1 LILKKAKTMNK
12 MTFLNPEFFWLF
24 LLIPVVIAWQI
35 WKRKEQTATLKISS
49 LKGFKKTKSVLTK
62 LKPMLFVF
70 RLLALSS
77 LIIAMARPRTVDV
90 SSKTKTTKG
99 IDIVMSVDVSG
110 SMLAKDFKPNRMEAL
125 KEVAENFVKGRP
137 NDRIGLVVYASEAYT
152 KSPVTSD
159 KAVVMD
165 AIRSIKYDNVLQ
177 DGTGIGMGLTT
188 AINRLKDSKAK
199 SKIVILMTDGV
210 NNAGF
215 IEPQTAS
222 DIAQQYGIKVY
233 TIGIGSNGMAD
244 FPYAIAPN
252 GQFLFRM
259 MKVEI
264 DEALLRSIAK
274 NTGGKYFRAY
284 SNQKLESIYNEINK
298 LETTEIQELKFYD
311 YEEKYR
317 PFALFAGLLLL
328 LELGLRNTLFRSF
341 I

>member
-1 LILKKAKTMNK
+1 MNK
-12 MTFLNPEFFWLF
+12 VTFLNPEFFWLF
-24 LLIPVVIAWQI
+24 LLIPIVIGWQI
-35 WKRKEQTATLKISS
+35 WKRNELTATLKISS
-49 LKGFKKTKSVLTK
+49 LKGFKASKSILAK
-62 LKPMLFVF
+62 LKPILFVF

-110 SMLAKDFKPNRMEAL
+110 SMLAKDLKPNRMEAL
-125 KEVAENFVKGRP
+125 KDVAENFVKARP

-159 KAVVMD
+159 KAVVLD

-264 DEALLRSIAK
+264 DESLLRSIAK
-274 NTGGKYFRAY
+274 NTGGKYFRAN
-284 SNQKLESIYNEINK
+284 SNQKLEAIYNEINK

-311 YEEKYR
+311 YDEKFR

-328 LELGLRNTLFRSF
+328 VEIGLRNTLFRSF

>member
-1 LILKKAKTMNK
+1 MNK
-12 MTFLNPEFFWLF
+12 VTFLNPEFFWLF
-24 LLIPVVIAWQI
+24 LLIPIVIGWQI
-35 WKRKEQTATLKISS
+35 WKRNEQTATLKISS
-49 LKGFKKTKSVLTK
+49 LQGFKASKSVLAK

-110 SMLAKDFKPNRMEAL
+110 SMLAKDLKPNRMEAL
-125 KEVAENFVKGRP
+125 KDVAENFVKARP

-159 KAVVMD
+159 KAVVLD

-264 DEALLRSIAK
+264 DESLLRSIAK
-274 NTGGKYFRAY
+274 NTGGKYFRAN
-284 SNQKLESIYNEINK
+284 SNQKLEAIYNEINK
-298 LETTEIQELKFYD
+298 LETTEIKELKFYD
-311 YEEKYR
+311 YDEKFR
-317 PFALFAGLLLL
+317 PLALFAGLLLL
-328 LELGLRNTLFRSF
+328 IEIGLRNTLFRSF